1 MLVPKAEPDNK
12 TGCCRVDAYCTSSCV
27 SRAPP
32 MDGNTADSLTALCE
46 LRSTQ
51 RVSWSSPPSGK
62 ILLLCRRQK
71 CPRAQLPF
79 RLRKPLTA
87 SVSLFVSERQSFGT
101 WCCSLQPRVDTS
113 GLVAA
118 EVEVD
123 RYRPLFHVELAPDQ
137 GSSIQSRY
145 LSHRAIRCLHH
156 VCGSPGAA
164 LCSYGGRDS

>member
-1 MLVPKAEPDNK
+1 MLVPKAERDNK

-101 WCCSLQPRVDTS
+101 WCCSLQPRVDTRS
-113 GLVAA
+113 TVSRRQHWQTAVLP
-118 EVEVD
+118 D
-123 RYRPLFHVELAPDQ
+123 RLK
-137 GSSIQSRY
+137 
-145 LSHRAIRCLHH
+145 
-156 VCGSPGAA
+156 
-164 LCSYGGRDS
+164 

>member
-51 RVSWSSPPSGK
+51 RVSDGRGRRRGK

-79 RLRKPLTA
+79 QLRKPLTA
-87 SVSLFVSERQSFGT
+87 SVSLFVSERQSSGT
-101 WCCSLQPRVDTS
+101 WCCSLQPRVDTRS
-113 GLVAA
+113 TVSRRQHWQTAVLP
-118 EVEVD
+118 D
-123 RYRPLFHVELAPDQ
+123 RLKWHDPVR
-137 GSSIQSRY
+137 SR
-145 LSHRAIRCLHH
+145 
-156 VCGSPGAA
+156 
-164 LCSYGGRDS
+164 SYCRWPCRY